1 MAAGVDPVAATLA
14 RATVGAVIFWMT
26 WPFDK
31 RRRDKPLILERS
43 LLLLIALNGLFGLG
57 VGAAFLLAALETG
70 NVATVT
76 ILASTTPVL
85 ILPFIWIKTRMMPA
99 PGAWAGACLVVVCT
113 VLLVT

>member
-1 MAAGVDPVAATLA
+1 M
-14 RATVGAVIFWMT
+14 
-26 WPFDK
+26 
-31 RRRDKPLILERS
+31 
-43 LLLLIALNGLFGLG
+43 NGLFGLG

-99 PGAWAGACLVVVCT
+99 PGAWAGAGLAVVCT
-113 VLLVT
+113 ALLVT